1 MTNKKED
8 KIPDPLE
15 NFKELFYFI
24 VGVILKSIQTFF
36 PILTIGFLAIIFLL
50 YLLFRLLGTF

>member
-24 VGVILKSIQTFF
+24 VSAILKSIQTII
-36 PILTIGFLAIIFLL
+36 PAITIGFLAIIFLL
-50 YLLFRLLGTF
+50 YFLFKLLGIS